1 VPRLETDD
9 GEVVELFGPAVA
21 ARRDRQGLH
30 DWLGIY
36 VASQLWLGALAVWL
50 GTRSLPI
57 ALGCSC
63 AALAAQTAL
72 LAVMVPVGVGL
83 GPAVLPAFLL
93 VGAAA
98 MIAGGRACRSVT
110 QDERFYATGVL
121 LSALCQVVA
130 GVALVGSGEPLWGQV
145 GLVVAMGAVLAAGAG
160 LFVAPGMMRLFG
172 GGTPASPA
180 AATPPAKAAPHRPS
194 SEGDDA

>member
-1 VPRLETDD
+1 MRLTQ
-9 GEVVELFGPAVA
+9 VA
-21 ARRDRQGLH
+21 TGL
-30 DWLGIY
+30 
-36 VASQLWLGALAVWL
+36 LAVNVA
-50 GTRSLPI
+50 GGCAGAGVCAAT
-57 ALGCSC
+57 ALGCAC
-63 AALAAQTAL
+63 ASLAAQTAL

-93 VGAAA
+93 VGVAA

-130 GVALVGSGEPLWGQV
+130 GVALVASGEPLWSQV

-172 GGTPASPA
+172 GGATPAATTPSDAPPQPA
-180 AATPPAKAAPHRPS
+180 D
-194 SEGDDA
+194 EGDDT